1 MQSTFI
7 TELLLFRHQG
17 CGLAAQLCNRLG
29 RAGPPSLLLIL
40 EKQVDTYNLTC
51 RSAEEAAR
59 RRNGYEFAN
68 LRMRVEIA
76 RGGDGASV
84 NQPLRTGYRPI
95 RNTMGYR
102 LYVKGL
108 PRTASWQDLKVWGLS
123 VPGFTLLYLPATP
136 TILPLQARHLL
147 PGLVHTRQHQCPTFI
162 APRCTQR

>member
-1 MQSTFI
+1 M
-7 TELLLFRHQG
+7 
-17 CGLAAQLCNRLG
+17 AAQLCNRFG
-29 RAGPPSLLLIL
+29 RSGPSPLVLIL
-40 EKQVDTYNLTC
+40 AKQACTYYLTC

-76 RGGDGASV
+76 RGGDGAAV

-108 PRTASWQDLKVWGLS
+108 PRTASWQDLKVCGGCRFWPTV
-123 VPGFTLLYLPATP
+123 VPMGAVPFT
-136 TILPLQARHLL
+136 
-147 PGLVHTRQHQCPTFI
+147 
-162 APRCTQR
+162 